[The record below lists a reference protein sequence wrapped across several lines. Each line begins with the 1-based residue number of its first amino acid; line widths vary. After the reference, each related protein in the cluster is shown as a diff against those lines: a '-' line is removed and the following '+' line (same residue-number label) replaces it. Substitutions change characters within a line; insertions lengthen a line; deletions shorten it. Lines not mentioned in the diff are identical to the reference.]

1 MRVHE
6 PVDLWDINFCTHGFR
21 GSSYYWHPQILRPR
35 DLFYRTDCTHSSKI
49 IPNACHTVEYITRQS
64 LVESGLITNVLTS
77 MKYQSNVLFLN
88 WKNHNRPKVMC
99 PKSSQQI
106 SKLGYEVE
114 TWSYALE
121 WKMSVPL
128 RAFYR
133 RAKSL
138 YTSRPVRYLLHCRVR
153 HNWMCFY
160 SLVKIHNYIWKNKT
174 FFSPSF

>member
-1 MRVHE
+1 
-6 PVDLWDINFCTHGFR
+6 
-21 GSSYYWHPQILRPR
+21 
-35 DLFYRTDCTHSSKI
+35 
-49 IPNACHTVEYITRQS
+49 
-64 LVESGLITNVLTS
+64 
-77 MKYQSNVLFLN
+77 
-88 WKNHNRPKVMC
+88 MC

-160 SLVKIHNYIWKNKT
+160 SIIIFEKT
-174 FFSPSF
+174 KLFSHLHFWQLFSPDAKGQLISKGLFVFFNSPKKWTKNFGPSRLGQKLTFSSSFFGRIEDTKISFRD